1 MAYSKFTLDK
11 VMQQFDVSVTDDT
24 ELFSKVENIPPSI
37 FLQALLEKPTS
48 FNIESE
54 KARSEKIIAPIIDDI
69 FTTVPNKF
77 AIFSGEN
84 FDVDKHQS
92 LNGLA
97 DYIICVSKSK
107 AIIQS
112 PVAAIAESKRNDPKD
127 GMGQCIAEL
136 IASAIFNEQRKSQV
150 PKLFGIM
157 TNGNQWLMGIY
168 IIAEKHFIYDP
179 TLYSIRELPRIIG
192 ILSFMR
198 DEALRMYDK
207 KQLN

>member
-11 VMQQFDVSVTDDT
+11 VMQQFEVRVTEDPQIFANVEDCHPT
-24 ELFSKVENIPPSI
+24 EYLK
-37 FLQALLEKPTS
+37 ATLEKPTS
-48 FNIESE
+48 FNLKSE

-69 FTTVPNKF
+69 FTTIPNKF

-92 LNGLA
+92 LSGLA
-97 DYIICVSKSK
+97 DYLICVTESRVVIH
-107 AIIQS
+107 A
-112 PVAAIAESKRNDPKD
+112 PVIAIAESKRNDPSD
-127 GMGQCIAEL
+127 GLGQCIAEL